1 MKTSAVKWP
10 GEGQAR
16 YAISVPPG
24 PLGFQV
30 RAAVQGVRQVL
41 MANDREL
48 EPGRLGLEL
57 VWQERSRDGS
67 RFLVYREVA
76 WGTKSHKEKEA

>member
-1 MKTSAVKWP
+1 MKTSVVKWP

-24 PLGFQV
+24 PLGCQV
-30 RAAVQGVRQVL
+30 RAAVQGLHQVL

-48 EPGRLGLEL
+48 EPGGLGLEL

-76 WGTKSHKEKEA
+76 WGARPRKERGA